1 MQEDPDPQAHEGRPD
16 QIQEGRPDRIQE
28 GRPDRTQ
35 ESRPDQSGEGRSERC
50 RDGRPAKSAPGR
62 RARRFPG
69 GGLAAGPVCE
79 PPPPPDFLGRG
90 LFAGARAEADG
101 LAAAEERNAA
111 DGADVAD
118 GAGDADGAG
127 AADGADVADGAGD
140 ADSADDPGGPVRRP
154 PELVLLALLR
164 RSRAPLRSL
173 FRHLGIGVE
182 DAEDLVQEALLIVT
196 ARWREIKEP
205 YTFLLGT
212 VRNLG
217 LMHRRRQQGERQARF
232 ELGQVEP
239 AAAGAVPQRQVD
251 CQLDARQ
258 LLARLPEPSRRIVEM
273 RYGEE
278 LSSRDVAL
286 ALDCSAAGV
295 RQSARRG
302 LRRLRR
308 YAAASPH
315 SR

>member
-1 MQEDPDPQAHEGRPD
+1 MQEDPDPKAQEGRPD
-16 QIQEGRPDRIQE
+16 QIQEGRPNQA
-28 GRPDRTQ
+28 Q
-35 ESRPDQSGEGRSERC
+35 
-50 RDGRPAKSAPGR
+50 DGRPARSAPGR
-62 RARRFPG
+62 ARRIP

-90 LFAGARAEADG
+90 LFAGAKAEAAG
-101 LAAAEERNAA
+101 LAAAE
-111 DGADVAD
+111 DGDAAD
-118 GAGDADGAG
+118 GAGDADG
-127 AADGADVADGAGD
+127 
-140 ADSADDPGGPVRRP
+140 ADDPGGPVRRP

-196 ARWREIKEP
+196 ERWREIKEP

-217 LMHRRRQQGERQARF
+217 LMHRRRQQGERQVRF

-295 RQSARRG
+295 RQSASRG

-308 YAAASPH
+308 YAAAHPH